1 VTINEAGSG
10 ELSLP
15 SNSRECR
22 DDIPLMLESQSS
34 TSKGPAPGVDR
45 GSLNSRRFVV
55 RFRLME
61 TESQRHSQT
70 PLGTRLWWLI
80 SGRAAA
86 VIVLLLASV
95 GWKWSAVGHGL
106 GPSFN
111 AVAPIILTVIGLTI
125 IYCAARLLWKNYLA
139 QARFQFFADVLLV
152 TWLVWITGRASSP
165 YAALYVVIISIAS
178 LFVGPRGALITSVG
192 SAAAFNA
199 CALLALSGTAYGI
212 TGESFASTIQYVGIS
227 DVSFLVVGLLSSKLA
242 HRQTRSDVQLAAAT
256 RSLADLRALHE
267 RIVESIRSGVITTDL
282 QGHIYTFNAA
292 AEEITGYKGP
302 DVRGHDASIFFG
314 DMTRQIAD
322 SMNAAA
328 TGKVSPR
335 FQADCLTPDGLALRL
350 GFSIAPLSGE
360 SGETSGMVITFQDL
374 TDIRALEETS
384 RRQDRMA
391 AVGRLAASIA
401 HEIRN
406 PLAAMRGSIQ
416 MLRSEMDGDTE
427 QAQLMEIILRESD
440 RLNKIVAD
448 YLNYAR
454 PRPAELKNVDI
465 GTLVAETFKLLRNS
479 AELSERHV
487 LEQHLPQRPSIV
499 SGDPEQLK
507 QVCWN
512 IARNALKSM
521 PDGGKFSAAVE
532 EIDGNRVRLSFS
544 DTGCGMTPEQVE
556 RLFEP
561 FTSTTG
567 GTGLGLS
574 IVYQIIRDH
583 SGTINVRSQQA
594 KGTTITIELPVST

>member
-1 VTINEAGSG
+1 MEMKTSGQAQASLGSG
-10 ELSLP
+10 
-15 SNSRECR
+15 
-22 DDIPLMLESQSS
+22 
-34 TSKGPAPGVDR
+34 
-45 GSLNSRRFVV
+45 
-55 RFRLME
+55 
-61 TESQRHSQT
+61 
-70 PLGTRLWWLI
+70 LWWLI

-86 VIVLLLASV
+86 AIVLLLVGLVWKSSALGRGVITSLGVVTPILLTAAS
-95 GWKWSAVGHGL
+95 
-106 GPSFN
+106 
-111 AVAPIILTVIGLTI
+111 LTI
-125 IYCAARLLWKNYLA
+125 VYCAARLLWKNYLA
-139 QARFQFFADVLLV
+139 QARLQFFADVLLV
-152 TWLVWITGRASSP
+152 TWLVWTTGNISSP
-165 YAALYVVIISIAS
+165 YAALYVVIIAVAS
-178 LFVGPRGALITSVG
+178 LFVGPRGAMITSIG
-192 SAAAFNA
+192 SVAAFNA
-199 CALLALSGTAYGI
+199 CVLVAINGLGPLTARAAGASLANA
-212 TGESFASTIQYVGIS
+212 IQAVGLS
-227 DVSFLVVGLLSSKLA
+227 DVSFLVVGLLAAKLA
-242 HRQTRSDVQLAAAT
+242 DRQTRSDVQLAAAT
-256 RSLADLRALHE
+256 RSLADLRVLHE

-282 QGHIYTFNAA
+282 QGRIYTFNAA
-292 AEEITGYKGP
+292 AEEITGYKAS
-302 DVRGHDASIFFG
+302 DVHGHDASIFFG
-314 DMTRQIAD
+314 DMTRQITD

-335 FQADCLTPDGLALRL
+335 FQADCLTPNGLALRL

-360 SGETSGMVITFQDL
+360 SGQTSGMVITFQDL

-416 MLRSEMDGDTE
+416 MLRSEMDGNTE

-454 PRPAELKNVDI
+454 PRPAELTNVDI
-465 GTLVAETFKLLRNS
+465 SALVADTFKLLRNS
-479 AELSERHV
+479 AELNDRHD
-487 LEQHLPQRPSIV
+487 LKEDLPNRPAIV

-512 IARNALKSM
+512 IARNAMKSM
-521 PDGGKFSAAVE
+521 PDGGTLRVSLAEV
-532 EIDGNRVRLSFS
+532 DGNRLRLSFT
-544 DTGCGMTPEQVE
+544 DTGCGMAPEQVE

-583 SGTINVRSQQA
+583 SGTINVRSRLGE
-594 KGTTITIELPVST
+594 GTTITIELPVTQ

>member
-1 VTINEAGSG
+1 MKAGS
-10 ELSLP
+10 P
-15 SNSRECR
+15 RNFQ
-22 DDIPLMLESQSS
+22 P
-34 TSKGPAPGVDR
+34 
-45 GSLNSRRFVV
+45 
-55 RFRLME
+55 
-61 TESQRHSQT
+61 
-70 PLGTRLWWLI
+70 PLGARLWWLI
-80 SGRAAA
+80 AGRAAA
-86 VIVLLLASV
+86 AILLLLV
-95 GWKWSAVGHGL
+95 GNAWRWSAPGQGVVASFSLVGPL
-106 GPSFN
+106 
-111 AVAPIILTVIGLTI
+111 ILAVIGLTI
-125 IYCAARLLWKNYLA
+125 AYAAARLVWSNYLA
-139 QARFQFFADVLLV
+139 QARFQFFADVLLI
-152 TWLVWITGRASSP
+152 TWLVWTTGNVSSP

-178 LFVGPRGALITSVG
+178 LYVGPRGTMITSIG
-192 SAAAFNA
+192 SATAFNA
-199 CALLALSGTAYGI
+199 CALLAISGIGPFGVHRV
-212 TGESFASTIQYVGIS
+212 TGESLAKTIQFVGLS
-227 DVSFLVVGLLSSKLA
+227 DISFLVVGLLAAKLA
-242 HRQTRSDVQLAAAT
+242 GRQARSDVRLAAAT

-282 QGHIYTFNAA
+282 QGRIYTFNAA
-292 AEEITGYKGP
+292 AEEITGYKAS
-302 DVRGHDASIFFG
+302 DVRGADASIFFG
-314 DMTRQIAD
+314 DMTRQIPD

-335 FQADCLTPDGLALRL
+335 FQADCLTPNGLALRL

-416 MLRSEMDGDTE
+416 MLRSEMEGDTE

-465 GTLVAETFKLLRNS
+465 RGMVGDTFKLLKNS
-479 AELSERHV
+479 AELSAGHT
-487 LEQHLPQRPSIV
+487 LEENLPQRPAIV

-521 PDGGKFSAAVE
+521 PSGGTFSVSLTE
-532 EIDGNRVRLSFS
+532 VDGNRLRLSFS

-583 SGTINVRSQQA
+583 SGTINVRSRQGE
-594 KGTTITIELPVST
+594 GTTITIELPVSP

>member
-1 VTINEAGSG
+1 MANERPH
-10 ELSLP
+10 P
-15 SNSRECR
+15 S
-22 DDIPLMLESQSS
+22 SQ
-34 TSKGPAPGVDR
+34 A
-45 GSLNSRRFVV
+45 
-55 RFRLME
+55 
-61 TESQRHSQT
+61 

-80 SGRAAA
+80 SGRAGA
-86 VIVLLLASV
+86 VIVLFLTGV
-95 GWKWSAVGHGL
+95 VWKWSAPGHGL
-106 GPSFN
+106 ATSLN
-111 AVAPIILTVIGLTI
+111 TVAPLILTVAGLSI
-125 IYCAARLLWKNYLA
+125 IYCVARLLWKNFLA
-139 QARFQFFADVLLV
+139 QARFQFLADVLLV
-152 TWLVWITGRASSP
+152 TWLVWTTGNVSSP
-165 YAALYVVIISIAS
+165 YVALYIVIISIAS
-178 LFVGPRGALITSVG
+178 LFVGPRGAMITSIG
-192 SAAAFNA
+192 SATAFNA
-199 CALLALSGTAYGI
+199 CALLAIRGIGSFAGRGI
-212 TGESFASTIQYVGIS
+212 TGESIANTIQYVGLS
-227 DVSFLVVGLLSSKLA
+227 DVSFLVVGLLAKKLA
-242 HRQTRSDVQLAAAT
+242 HRQTRSDVELATAT

-282 QGHIYTFNAA
+282 QGQIYTFNAA
-292 AEEITGYKGP
+292 AEEITGYKAAE
-302 DVRGHDASIFFG
+302 VLGHDASIFFG

-328 TGKVSPR
+328 TGKASPR
-335 FQADCLTPDGLALRL
+335 FQADCLTPNGLALRL

-374 TDIRALEETS
+374 TNIRAWEATS

-427 QAQLMEIILRESD
+427 QTQLMEIILRESD
-440 RLNKIVAD
+440 RLNRIVAD

-454 PRPAELKNVDI
+454 PRPAELDNVDI
-465 GTLVAETFKLLRNS
+465 SALVAETFKLLRNS
-479 AELSERHV
+479 AEIGDGHT
-487 LEQHLPQRPSIV
+487 LEEDLPNRPAIV

-512 IARNALKSM
+512 ITRNALKAM
-521 PDGGKFSAAVE
+521 PDGGTFRISLTEV
-532 EIDGNRVRLSFS
+532 DDNRWRLSFT
-544 DTGCGMTPEQVE
+544 DTGCGMAPEQVE

-583 SGTINVRSQQA
+583 SGTINLRSRQGE
-594 KGTTITIELPVST
+594 GTTITIELPVSR

>member
-1 VTINEAGSG
+1 MKMRT
-10 ELSLP
+10 P
-15 SNSRECR
+15 
-22 DDIPLMLESQSS
+22 
-34 TSKGPAPGVDR
+34 
-45 GSLNSRRFVV
+45 
-55 RFRLME
+55 
-61 TESQRHSQT
+61 RHSQL
-70 PLGTRLWWLI
+70 PLGVRLWWLI
-80 SGRAAA
+80 AGRAGS
-86 VIVLLLASV
+86 VIVLLLAGVAWRS
-95 GWKWSAVGHGL
+95 SPPGHGL
-106 GPSFN
+106 VSSFRL
-111 AVAPIILTVIGLTI
+111 VAPIILTVIGLTI
-125 IYCAARLLWKNYLA
+125 VYSAAHLFWQNYLL
-139 QARFQFFADVLLV
+139 QARFQLLADVLLV
-152 TWLVWITGRASSP
+152 TWLVWITGNVNSP

-178 LFVGPRGALITSVG
+178 LYVGPRGAMITSVG

-199 CALLALSGTAYGI
+199 CALLAITGIGPFEVQSI
-212 TGESFASTIQYVGIS
+212 TGESLAKTIQFVGLS
-227 DVSFLVVGLLSSKLA
+227 DVSFLVVGLLAAKLA
-242 HRQTRSDVQLAAAT
+242 DRQTRSDVQLAAAT
-256 RSLADLRALHE
+256 RSLASLRALHE

-282 QGHIYTFNAA
+282 QGHIFTFNAA
-292 AEEITGYKGP
+292 AEEITGYKTP
-302 DVRGHDASIFFG
+302 DVRGQDASIFFG

-335 FQADCLTPDGLALRL
+335 FQADCLTPNGLALRL
-350 GFSIAPLSGE
+350 GFSIAPLAGE

-427 QAQLMEIILRESD
+427 QTQLMEIILRESD

-465 GTLVAETFKLLRNS
+465 RGLVSDTFKLLKNS
-479 AELSERHV
+479 AELSDGHKLQE
-487 LEQHLPQRPSIV
+487 ELPQRPAIV

-521 PDGGKFSAAVE
+521 PSGGKFSVALTEV
-532 EIDGNRVRLSFS
+532 DDHRLRLSFS

-583 SGTINVRSQQA
+583 SGTINVRSRQGE
-594 KGTTITIELPVST
+594 GTTITIELPVSQ

>member
-1 VTINEAGSG
+1 
-10 ELSLP
+10 
-15 SNSRECR
+15 
-22 DDIPLMLESQSS
+22 MESEP
-34 TSKGPAPGVDR
+34 T
-45 GSLNSRRFVV
+45 
-55 RFRLME
+55 
-61 TESQRHSQT
+61 RHTQT

-86 VIVLLLASV
+86 VIVLLLAGV
-95 GWKWSAVGHGL
+95 VWKWSAPGHGL
-106 GPSFN
+106 ATSLN
-111 AVAPIILTVIGLTI
+111 TVAPLILTVIGLTI
-125 IYCAARLLWKNYLA
+125 VYCVARLLWKNFLA
-139 QARFQFFADVLLV
+139 QARFQFLADVLLV
-152 TWLVWITGRASSP
+152 TWLVWTTGNVSSP
-165 YAALYVVIISIAS
+165 YAALYVVIIAIAS
-178 LFVGPRGALITSVG
+178 LFVGPRGAMITSIG
-192 SAAAFNA
+192 SAAAFNT
-199 CALLALSGTAYGI
+199 CALLAISGIGPFAGRGI
-212 TGESFASTIQYVGIS
+212 TGESIANTIQYVGLS
-227 DVSFLVVGLLSSKLA
+227 DVSFLVVGLLAAKLA
-242 HRQTRSDVQLAAAT
+242 DRQTRSDVELRAAT

-282 QGHIYTFNAA
+282 EGRIYTFNAA
-292 AEEITGYKGP
+292 AEEITGYKAAE
-302 DVRGHDASIFFG
+302 VRGHDASIFFG

-322 SMNAAA
+322 SMTAAV

-335 FQADCLTPDGLALRL
+335 FQADCLTPNGLALRL

-416 MLRSEMDGDTE
+416 MLRSEMDGDSE

-440 RLNKIVAD
+440 RLNRIVAD

-454 PRPAELKNVDI
+454 PRPAELDNVDI
-465 GTLVAETFKLLRNS
+465 SALVAETFKLLRNS
-479 AELSERHV
+479 AEIGDGHT
-487 LEQHLPQRPSIV
+487 LEEDLPNRPAIV

-512 IARNALKSM
+512 ITRNALKAM
-521 PDGGKFSAAVE
+521 PDGGTFRISLTEV
-532 EIDGNRVRLSFS
+532 DDNRWRLSFT
-544 DTGCGMTPEQVE
+544 DTGYGMVPEQVE

-583 SGTINVRSQQA
+583 SGTINVRSRQGE
-594 KGTTITIELPVST
+594 GTTITIELPVSR

>member
-1 VTINEAGSG
+1 MEG
-10 ELSLP
+10 EF
-15 SNSRECR
+15 
-22 DDIPLMLESQSS
+22 
-34 TSKGPAPGVDR
+34 T
-45 GSLNSRRFVV
+45 
-55 RFRLME
+55 
-61 TESQRHSQT
+61 RHIQT

-86 VIVLLLASV
+86 VIVLLLAGV
-95 GWKWSAVGHGL
+95 LWKSSAAGHGL
-106 GPSFN
+106 DTALRS
-111 AVAPIILTVIGLTI
+111 VAPIILTVIALTI
-125 IYCAARLLWKNYLA
+125 IYFAARLLWKNFLA
-139 QARFQFFADVLLV
+139 QARFQFAADVLLV
-152 TWLVWITGRASSP
+152 TWLVATTGRVNSP
-165 YAALYVVIISIAS
+165 YVALYIVLISIAS
-178 LFVGPRGALITSVG
+178 LFVGPRGAMITSIG

-199 CALLALSGTAYGI
+199 WAMLTISGIGPFAGRVVP
-212 TGESFASTIQYVGIS
+212 GESLANTIQYVGLS
-227 DVSFLVVGLLSSKLA
+227 DVSFLVVGLLAAKLA
-242 HRQTRSDVQLAAAT
+242 DRQARSDVQLAAAT

-282 QGHIYTFNAA
+282 QGRIYTFNAA
-292 AEEITGYKGP
+292 AEEITGYK
-302 DVRGHDASIFFG
+302 VAEVHGHDASIFFG
-314 DMTRQIAD
+314 NMTRQIAD

-335 FQADCLTPDGLALRL
+335 FQADCLTPNGLALRL

-374 TDIRALEETS
+374 TGIRALEETS

-391 AVGRLAASIA
+391 AVGRMAASIA

-427 QAQLMEIILRESD
+427 QTQLMEIILRESD
-440 RLNKIVAD
+440 RLNRIVAD

-454 PRPAELKNVDI
+454 PRPAELDNVDI
-465 GTLVAETFKLLRNS
+465 SALVAETFKLLRNS
-479 AELSERHV
+479 AEIGDSHV
-487 LEQHLPQRPSIV
+487 LEEDLPKRPAIV
-499 SGDPEQLK
+499 SGDQEQLK

-512 IARNALKSM
+512 ITRNALKAM
-521 PDGGKFSAAVE
+521 PEGGRFRISLTEV
-532 EIDGNRVRLSFS
+532 DGNRLRLSFS

-583 SGTINVRSQQA
+583 SGTINVRSRQGE
-594 KGTTITIELPVST
+594 GTTITIELPVSR

>member
-1 VTINEAGSG
+1 MASWPVA
-10 ELSLP
+10 LSSQSP
-15 SNSRECR
+15 QS
-22 DDIPLMLESQSS
+22 PLGRRLWWLIMGRAATAVLLLLVAAAWKWSSQSS
-34 TSKGPAPGVDR
+34 TSINSSKAVT
-45 GSLNSRRFVV
+45 SLILSVAGLTLVYCVV
-55 RFRLME
+55 R
-61 TESQRHSQT
+61 
-70 PLGTRLWWLI
+70 
-80 SGRAAA
+80 
-86 VIVLLLASV
+86 LA
-95 GWKWSAVGHGL
+95 WKNFL
-106 GPSFN
+106 EQ
-111 AVAPIILTVIGLTI
+111 
-125 IYCAARLLWKNYLA
+125 ARLQILL
-139 QARFQFFADVLLV
+139 DVLLV
-152 TWLVWITGRASSP
+152 TWLVWISGNVSSP
-165 YAALYVVIISIAS
+165 YVALYIVIISVAS
-178 LFVGPRGALITSVG
+178 LFLGRRGALITSIG

-199 CALLALSGTAYGI
+199 CVLYTISHGINSETLAN
-212 TGESFASTIQYVGIS
+212 TIQTVGLS
-227 DVSFLVVGLLSSKLA
+227 DISFLVVGLLAAKLA
-242 HRQTRSDVQLAAAT
+242 HSQTTSDVQLAAAT

-282 QGHIYTFNAA
+282 QGRIYTFNAA
-292 AEEITGYKGP
+292 AEEITGYKLGE
-302 DVRGHDASIFFG
+302 VRGEDASMFFG
-314 DMTRQIAD
+314 DMSRQIAD

-335 FQADCLTPDGLALRL
+335 FQADCLTPNGLALRL
-350 GFSIAPLSGE
+350 GFTIAPLSGE

-374 TDIRALEETS
+374 TGIRALEETS

-391 AVGRLAASIA
+391 AVGRMAASIA

-440 RLNKIVAD
+440 RLNRIVAD

-465 GTLVAETFKLLRNS
+465 SGVISDTFKLLRNS
-479 AELSERHV
+479 DEITDRHS
-487 LEQHLPQRPSIV
+487 LQEDLPARPAIV

-512 IARNALKSM
+512 IARNALKAM
-521 PDGGKFSAAVE
+521 PGGGTFRVSLQNSA
-532 EIDGNRVRLSFS
+532 NHRLRLTFA
-544 DTGCGMTPEQVE
+544 DDGCGMTPEQVE
-556 RLFEP
+556 HLFEP

-583 SGTINVRSQQA
+583 NGTINVRSREGA
-594 KGTTITIELPVST
+594 GTVITVELPVSS